1 MMLSHAVRQFESYL
15 DGYDRQDDKIRLK
28 ITHTY
33 GVMECSKKIAG
44 RMGLEEEDAELA
56 QIIALLHDV
65 GRFEQIRRFDS
76 FEPATMDHA
85 RFGVQLLFREGMIRR
100 FLEEN
105 TWDSILETA
114 IARHSDFRLEGV
126 GDERALLHA
135 RMIRDADKL
144 DNCRVKLEDP
154 VETFMGA
161 SAEEVGKQKISPE
174 VLGQFRRKESIFSP
188 LRKTKMDY
196 WVSYLAY
203 FFDVNFQASFEMIQ
217 EENYVARL
225 AARIPCL
232 NPETARQMGEVEA
245 VLDEYVRTKS
255 GK

>member
-1 MMLSHAVRQFESYL
+1 MNLQHAVQSFEAYL
-15 DGYDRQDDKIRLK
+15 DDYDREDDKIRLK

-33 GVMECSKKIAG
+33 GVVAYSKKIAQK
-44 RMGLEEEDAELA
+44 MGLSEEDTKLA
-56 QIIALLHDV
+56 QIIGLLHDI

-85 RFGVQLLFREGMIRR
+85 QFGVKILFEEGMIRQ
-100 FLEEN
+100 FLEEDE
-105 TWDSILETA
+105 WDPIIETA
-114 IARHSDFRLEGV
+114 IARHSDFRLEGIQ
-126 GDERALLHA
+126 DERTLLHA
-135 RMIRDADKL
+135 RIIRDADKL

-161 SAEEVGKQKISPE
+161 LAEEVGKQSITPAVME
-174 VLGQFRRKESIFSP
+174 QFRKKESIYSP

-203 FFDVNFQASFEMIQ
+203 FFDINFRASLEMIR

-225 AARIPCL
+225 VGRIPYS
-232 NPETARQMGEVEA
+232 NPETAREMREIQESLERYVNGEV
-245 VLDEYVRTKS
+245 
-255 GK
+255 